1 MLQELDASKLED
13 AKKTIDGEIKANKVV
28 LYMKGNK
35 MAPQCGFSAQVVHIL
50 TQTGVA
56 FETRDVLEDE
66 YRRQGIKDYSDWPT
80 VPQLYV
86 NQEFI
91 GGCDI
96 ITELYQA
103 GELQGILEA

>member
-1 MLQELDASKLED
+1 METITQDQLDTSKAEIAED
-13 AKKTIDGEIKANKVV
+13 IKTNRVL

-50 TQTGVA
+50 TQTGVS
-56 FETRDVLEDE
+56 FETRDVLEDD